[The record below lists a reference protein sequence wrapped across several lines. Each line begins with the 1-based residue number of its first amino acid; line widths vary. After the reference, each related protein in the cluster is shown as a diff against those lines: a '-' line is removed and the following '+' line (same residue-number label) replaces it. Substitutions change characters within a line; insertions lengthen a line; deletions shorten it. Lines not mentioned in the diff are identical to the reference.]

1 MEKVA
6 WKVSGMH
13 CANCALSI
21 NKALTKQG
29 MQQVFVNPISGDVS
43 FETTTDNPQQLP
55 KAIKAV
61 EGLGYTV
68 QTGQAVHAKHDTHQH
83 SKLWRFWF
91 CLPFTVVLMS
101 HMIPGLHWHWLM
113 QPWVQFAIAL
123 PVFVVGMQYFGSSAW
138 RSLRGG
144 VPNMDV
150 LIALGALSAF
160 GYSTYGLFTSHPADF
175 LFFETAASIITI
187 VFFGNFLEDLSVQ
200 RTQAAIN
207 KLSHQQV
214 VMANMIA
221 YDDQHQENIFAV
233 ESTALR
239 VGDLILIR
247 SGEPVPMDCKI
258 LSGEAEVSEAL
269 LSGESLPVMK
279 KPGEILVGGS
289 VMVNGQVKA
298 YVQAVGENTVMSGIV
313 AMMKK
318 AQAEKPPVQ
327 QLADKISAI
336 FVPVVL
342 GIALLTC
349 LGNYYLGHHSFATSL
364 LRSIAVLVIACPC
377 AMGLATP
384 AAIAVG
390 LGRAAR
396 HGILFADVS
405 RMELFGTIKQMVFDK
420 TGTLTTGK
428 FSIADFGFSIDPEEG
443 KHLVYHLEKMSNHP
457 IARSVAAAWKTSS
470 PMRWKLTT
478 ELKGL
483 GMQATDMEGNVYKL
497 GSKALLPDPPP
508 APLRDLYLLKND
520 AVIGWLNIAD
530 DIRPEAAELMAF
542 CRSRGITT
550 TLLSGDT
557 HAKCQAVAQQLG
569 IDNVMAEKKPAE
581 KLAII
586 AELTQQSPTVMVGDG
601 INDAPAL
608 AKATISVSLSEASQL
623 AIQSAA
629 VVLTEGGLSQLP
641 TAMLLG
647 KQTYFTIKSNLF
659 WAFAYNIVAIPVAAL
674 GFLHPTF
681 SALIMG
687 GSDVVLA
694 LNSLWLGVKKLR

>member
-1 MEKVA
+1 
-6 WKVSGMH
+6 
-13 CANCALSI
+13 
-21 NKALTKQG
+21 
-29 MQQVFVNPISGDVS
+29 
-43 FETTTDNPQQLP
+43 
-55 KAIKAV
+55 
-61 EGLGYTV
+61 
-68 QTGQAVHAKHDTHQH
+68 
-83 SKLWRFWF
+83 
-91 CLPFTVVLMS
+91 
-101 HMIPGLHWHWLM
+101 
-113 QPWVQFAIAL
+113 
-123 PVFVVGMQYFGSSAW
+123 
-138 RSLRGG
+138 
-144 VPNMDV
+144 
-150 LIALGALSAF
+150 
-160 GYSTYGLFTSHPADF
+160 
-175 LFFETAASIITI
+175 
-187 VFFGNFLEDLSVQ
+187 
-200 RTQAAIN
+200 
-207 KLSHQQV
+207 
-214 VMANMIA
+214 
-221 YDDQHQENIFAV
+221 
-233 ESTALR
+233 
-239 VGDLILIR
+239 
-247 SGEPVPMDCKI
+247 
-258 LSGEAEVSEAL
+258 
-269 LSGESLPVMK
+269 
-279 KPGEILVGGS
+279 
-289 VMVNGQVKA
+289 
-298 YVQAVGENTVMSGIV
+298 
-313 AMMKK
+313 
-318 AQAEKPPVQ
+318 
-327 QLADKISAI
+327 
-336 FVPVVL
+336 
-342 GIALLTC
+342 
-349 LGNYYLGHHSFATSL
+349 
-364 LRSIAVLVIACPC
+364 
-377 AMGLATP
+377 
-384 AAIAVG
+384 
-390 LGRAAR
+390 
-396 HGILFADVS
+396 
-405 RMELFGTIKQMVFDK
+405 
-420 TGTLTTGK
+420 
-428 FSIADFGFSIDPEEG
+428 
-443 KHLVYHLEKMSNHP
+443 
-457 IARSVAAAWKTSS
+457 
-470 PMRWKLTT
+470 MRWKHTT

-542 CRSRGITT
+542 CRSRGIIT